1 MGNVEPNQNNS
12 NGYGYYDNT
21 PVNTSGDTATKAIRK
36 YPNNFLYSGNVS
48 GSSVGGRGSDGYYWS
63 KSAGNSYSAYNL
75 NFYSS
80 LVDPSNISYSKYSGF
95 SVRCLAQ

>member
-1 MGNVEPNQNNS
+1 MGNVEPNQDNS

-36 YPNNFLYSGNVS
+36 YPNNFLYSGFVG
-48 GSSVGGRGSDGYYWS
+48 GSSVSDRGSYGRYWS
-63 KSAGNSYSAYNL
+63 KSAYP
-75 NFYSS
+75 SS
-80 LVDPSNISYSKYSGF
+80 LAYFLGFGSSYVYPSYLGDKYGGF